1 MVLYETTF
9 FSRQKTRS
17 AALTALRP
25 AINARLSELRAAPA
39 LPGYVA
45 IASAAIKA
53 KIRAAC
59 GSPRTTSTHI
69 WELPISGHW
78 RIFIGQ
84 GLGGSVVILMVGHL
98 NGNVVEQP

>member
-25 AINARLSELRAAPA
+25 AINARLSALRAAA
-39 LPGYVA
+39 VLAGYA
-45 IASAAIKA
+45 PIASAATKA
-53 KIRAAC
+53 NIRAAC
-59 GSPRTTSTHI
+59 GNPHTTSTHV

-98 NGNVVEQP
+98 EGNVVEQP

>member
-25 AINARLSELRAAPA
+25 AINARLSELRAAAA

-45 IASAAIKA
+45 IVSAAIKA

-59 GSPRTTSTHI
+59 GNPHTTSTHV

-98 NGNVVEQP
+98 EGNVVEQP